1 MSRMTMRR
9 HARIALAAAAFAF
22 CYARVLATI
31 ADKWTT
37 STVYSYGVVVLFVSG
52 YMLWTRRDELRAS
65 HAEPDYL
72 FGIPVTLAGI
82 ATLTV
87 GRLALMTSV
96 QEASLLV
103 TLAGVV
109 LLLFGRAVL
118 SRLWFPLAYLLL
130 GLPIWDVVIT
140 RLQPSSQI
148 LSAQL
153 ATVFLHGIGIPAFRE
168 GVRVVLPNVTMEVM
182 RECSGVNQVL
192 AIVAIALP
200 AAYLLLRRGL
210 LRVVLLGLA
219 VMVAYLSNGVR
230 ITLVGFLAYHGLSSG
245 DLRGMHIAEGLAVS
259 ILGYLLL
266 FGCLAV
272 LSKLQRTEGPAVPVE
287 PSRSSAP
294 FVWRAGLELGTLIV
308 ALSVGAFA
316 TLFRPADIRL
326 RNDFRAFPTRIG
338 EWTLDTQPGPGASRF
353 PAVDDDLMPGH
364 PSAVGDAHSS
374 SADDDLIRAYRNAA
388 GERVQLYVGYR
399 RSQREGNELAGVT
412 GRALNDTAAPVRL
425 EVGSKTIEL
434 GQVMR
439 TTPGRQ
445 KGMLYWYDL
454 NGRVIE
460 NMYTA
465 KGYMVWDALTRGRTN
480 GALVMIAW
488 EGPGQVD
495 GDSQGRHAIGFARAV
510 LSLLPSYIP
519 S

>member
-1 MSRMTMRR
+1 MRR
-9 HARIALAAAAFAF
+9 HARIALAAVALTF

-31 ADKWTT
+31 VDKWTT

-52 YMLWTRRDELRAS
+52 YMLWTRRVELRAS

-118 SRLWFPLAYLLL
+118 TRLWFPLAYLLL
-130 GLPIWDVVIT
+130 GLPIWDVVIN
-140 RLQPSSQI
+140 RLQPASQV

-153 ATVFLHGIGIPAFRE
+153 ATVLLHVIGIPVFRE

-200 AAYLLLRRGL
+200 AAYLLLHRNL
-210 LRVVLLGLA
+210 LRGVLLGLA
-219 VMVAYLSNGVR
+219 VCVAYLSNGVR

-259 ILGYLLL
+259 VLGYLLL

-272 LSKLQRTEGPAVPVE
+272 LSRLQRAAEQKVLVP
-287 PSRSSAP
+287 SSLASSTP
-294 FVWRAGLELGTLIV
+294 HVWQVALEIGTLV
-308 ALSVGAFA
+308 VVLSVGAFA
-316 TLFRPADIRL
+316 TLFRPADVRL
-326 RNDFRAFPTRIG
+326 RNDFRGFPTRIG
-338 EWTLDTQPGPGASRF
+338 EWTLDTRPGPAASRF
-353 PAVDDDLMPGH
+353 PAIDDDLMAGH
-364 PSAVGDAHSS
+364 PGALREPASNA
-374 SADDDLIRAYRNAA
+374 ADDDLIRSYRNAA
-388 GERVQLYVGYR
+388 GERVQLYVGYH
-399 RSQREGNELAGVT
+399 RSQREGNELIGVA
-412 GRALNDTAAPVRL
+412 GRALNSAAAPVRL
-425 EVGSKTIEL
+425 EVGSRTIEV

-439 TTPGRQ
+439 TLPGSQR
-445 KGMLYWYDL
+445 GMLYWYDL
-454 NGRVIE
+454 NGRVVE

-465 KGYMVWDALTRGRTN
+465 KRYMVWDALTRGRTN
-480 GALVMIAW
+480 GAVVMIAW
-488 EGPGQVD
+488 ETPGQAGAD
-495 GDSQGRHAIGFARAV
+495 PQGGQALGFAKAV
-510 LSLLPSYIP
+510 LALLPDYIP

>member
-1 MSRMTMRR
+1 MTMRR
-9 HARIALAAAAFAF
+9 HTRIALAAAAFAF

-31 ADKWTT
+31 VDKWTT

-52 YMLWTRRDELRAS
+52 YMLWTRRVELRAS
-65 HAEPDYL
+65 PAEPDYL
-72 FGIPVTLAGI
+72 FGIPVTLAGVT
-82 ATLTV
+82 TLTV

-96 QEASLLV
+96 QEVSLLV

-118 SRLWFPLAYLLL
+118 TRLWFPLAYLLL
-130 GLPIWDVVIT
+130 GLPIWDVVIN
-140 RLQPSSQI
+140 RLQPSSQV

-153 ATVFLHGIGIPAFRE
+153 ATVFLHGIGMPAFRD

-200 AAYLLLRRGL
+200 AAYLMLHRGL

-219 VMVAYLSNGVR
+219 VCVAYLSNGVR

-266 FGCLAV
+266 FGCLAA
-272 LSKLQRTEGPAVPVE
+272 LSKLQRAAAQTTDVP
-287 PSRSSAP
+287 SSLSSATP
-294 FVWRAGLELGTLIV
+294 RVWRVGLEVGTLV
-308 ALSVGAFA
+308 VVLSIGAFA
-316 TLFRPADIRL
+316 TMFRPADIRL
-326 RNDFRAFPTRIG
+326 RHDFRGFPTRIG
-338 EWTLDTQPGPGASRF
+338 EWTLDTLPAPAALRF
-353 PAVDDDLMPGH
+353 PDDDLIPRH
-364 PSAVGDAHSS
+364 PTAAGDVHSS

-388 GERVQLYVGYR
+388 GDRVQLYVGYH
-399 RSQREGNELAGVT
+399 RSQREGNELVGVA
-412 GRALNDTAAPVRL
+412 GRALNSAAAPVRL
-425 EVGSKTIEL
+425 EVGSRTIEL
-434 GQVMR
+434 GQVTR
-439 TTPGRQ
+439 TTSGRQ

-460 NMYTA
+460 NMYSA

-480 GALVMIAW
+480 GAVVMIAW
-488 EGPGQVD
+488 EAPGQASA
-495 GDSQGRHAIGFARAV
+495 DSQGGRALGFAKAV
-510 LSLLPSYIP
+510 LALLPDYIP

>member
-1 MSRMTMRR
+1 
-9 HARIALAAAAFAF
+9 
-22 CYARVLATI
+22 
-31 ADKWTT
+31 
-37 STVYSYGVVVLFVSG
+37 VLFVSG

-148 LSAQL
+148 LSAQF

-259 ILGYLLL
+259 ILGYLLCSDAL
-266 FGCLAV
+266 PC
-272 LSKLQRTEGPAVPVE
+272 
-287 PSRSSAP
+287 SRSFSGPRGRPFPSSRRVHPRHLSGAPGSSSDPLSSSFQSAP
-294 FVWRAGLELGTLIV
+294 FPRCSAPLT
-308 ALSVGAFA
+308 SVCA
-316 TLFRPADIRL
+316 TTFVSFRPESATGPSIPDQVPPQAGSPPSMTTWLRHIRAQSAML
-326 RNDFRAFPTRIG
+326 PS
-338 EWTLDTQPGPGASRF
+338 TQP
-353 PAVDDDLMPGH
+353 
-364 PSAVGDAHSS
+364 
-374 SADDDLIRAYRNAA
+374 
-388 GERVQLYVGYR
+388 
-399 RSQREGNELAGVT
+399 T
-412 GRALNDTAAPVRL
+412 
-425 EVGSKTIEL
+425 TI
-434 GQVMR
+434 
-439 TTPGRQ
+439 
-445 KGMLYWYDL
+445 
-454 NGRVIE
+454 
-460 NMYTA
+460 
-465 KGYMVWDALTRGRTN
+465 
-480 GALVMIAW
+480 
-488 EGPGQVD
+488 
-495 GDSQGRHAIGFARAV
+495 
-510 LSLLPSYIP
+510 
-519 S
+519 

>member
-1 MSRMTMRR
+1 MTMRR
-9 HARIALAAAAFAF
+9 HTRILLAAAAFAF

-31 ADKWTT
+31 VDKWTT
-37 STVYSYGVVVLFVSG
+37 STVYSYGVVVLFVSA
-52 YMLWTRRDELRAS
+52 YMIWTRRAELTALQV
-65 HAEPDYL
+65 EPDYV

-82 ATLTV
+82 AALTI

-96 QEASLLV
+96 QEISLLV
-103 TLAGVV
+103 TLGGVI
-109 LLLFGRAVL
+109 LLLFGRAML
-118 SRLWFPLAYLLL
+118 TRLWFPLAYLLL
-130 GLPIWDVVIT
+130 GLPIWDVVLN
-140 RLQPSSQI
+140 RLQPPSQI

-153 ATVFLHGIGIPAFRE
+153 ATVFLHVIGLPAFRD
-168 GVRVVLPNVTMEVM
+168 GVRVALPNVTMEVM

-200 AAYLLLRRGL
+200 AAYLVLHRGWLRA
-210 LRVVLLGLA
+210 VLLGLA
-219 VMVAYLSNGVR
+219 VGVAFLSNGVR

-259 ILGYLLL
+259 VLGYLLL

-272 LSKLQRTEGPAVPVE
+272 LSKLQRAAEQNLHA
-287 PSRSSAP
+287 PSSLSSGTP
-294 FVWRAGLELGTLIV
+294 QVWRVGLEIGILV
-308 ALSVGAFA
+308 VVLSVGAFA

-326 RNDFRAFPTRIG
+326 RNDFRGFPTRIG
-338 EWTLDTQPGPGASRF
+338 EWTLDTRPGPASSRF
-353 PAVDDDLMPGH
+353 PAIDDDLIPGH
-364 PSAVGDAHSS
+364 PTAVGDARS
-374 SADDDLIRAYRNAA
+374 SAPDDDLIRAYRNAA
-388 GERVQLYVGYR
+388 GERVQLYVGYHR
-399 RSQREGNELAGVT
+399 FQREGNELVGAT
-412 GRALNDTAAPVRL
+412 GRALNGAAVPVRL
-425 EVGSKTIEL
+425 EVGSRTIEL
-434 GQVMR
+434 GQVTR

-480 GALVMIAW
+480 GAVVMIAW
-488 EGPGQVD
+488 ETPGQAGAD
-495 GDSQGRHAIGFARAV
+495 LQGGRALGFAKAV
-510 LSLLPSYIP
+510 LALLPDYIP